1 MQCKIIALIVL
12 LTVGFLA
19 APRPGLAQASGKV
32 YRIGFLGV
40 TPLSTASPTRDAF
53 RQGLRDLGWVEDHNL
68 HLEWRWTDGD
78 DARFP
83 ALAAELVRLQVDAI
97 VVVTTAGTQAVIQAT
112 RTIPIVFTA
121 VADPVG
127 SGFVASLAR
136 PGGNT
141 TGPSLMWAE
150 LASKLLE
157 LCKEAMP
164 GLSRVAVLWEPTNP
178 GAHRF
183 LDQLQRAVQQLGV
196 TLHAREVREAGD
208 LAPAISAL
216 TKERAEV
223 LMVPASVLTY
233 RAAAHIAAL
242 AREHQFPTMANWE
255 GFPQAGGLMSYGPSF
270 TAHFK
275 QAAQYV
281 DKILKGAKPADLPVE
296 QPMKFEFIINL
307 KTAQALGITI
317 PPTLL
322 FLADEVIR

>member
-1 MQCKIIALIVL
+1 
-12 LTVGFLA
+12 
-19 APRPGLAQASGKV
+19 
-32 YRIGFLGV
+32 
-40 TPLSTASPTRDAF
+40 
-53 RQGLRDLGWVEDHNL
+53 LRDLGWVEGHNL
-68 HLEWRWTDGD
+68 RLEWRWTDGED
-78 DARFP
+78 ERFP
-83 ALAAELVRLQVDAI
+83 ALAAELVQLQVDAI

-121 VADPVG
+121 VSDPLG

-136 PGGNT
+136 PGGNA

-157 LCKEAMP
+157 LGKEAVP
-164 GLSRVAVLWEPTNP
+164 GLARVAVLWEPTNP

-183 LDQLQRAVQQLGV
+183 LDQLQRAVHRLGV
-196 TLHAREVREAGD
+196 TLHAREVHEAGD

-216 TKERAEV
+216 TQEGADV
-223 LMVPASVLTY
+223 LIVPASVLTY
-233 RAAAHIAAL
+233 RSAASVAEL
-242 AREHQFPTMANWE
+242 ARQHQLPTLANWE

-296 QPMKFEFIINL
+296 QPMKFELVINRE
-307 KTAQALGITI
+307 TARALRITI
-317 PPTLL
+317 APSLL
-322 FLADEVIR
+322 LLADEVIQ